1 MSEGYYTTAEVCPN
15 GHHTTA
21 SAETSP
27 ALRSNFCPEWGE
39 ATFTNCKDCGGQIR
53 GDYHVPGVVG
63 FWEWSPPNYCH
74 QCGEPYPWTTRRL
87 ATAKAMAD
95 EIDRLTPQDREI
107 LKQSLP
113 ELGRDSPRTDLAVTR
128 YSKLREKMGKTAASA
143 FDKVVGALATAAVKT
158 TLGI

>member
-27 ALRSNFCPEWGE
+27 ALRSNFCPECGE